1 MPAKSRS
8 PVLCLLGVLPMP
20 IHTKQTAMTWLTSC
34 SPSSQSSRSTLTG
47 PCRHQDRGDGVYSVA
62 HNSFHCWLC
71 AGLKVLIYSGDHDM
85 CVPHTGSEAWTS
97 SLGLKVKEAWRPWKV
112 DHQVPTLLCIMCNQ
126 KRDKAK
132 CRLSNR
138 QVHATQVNSLQ
149 KGLFSAS
156 GEAIQC
162 MLHGCAPAFGVQQ
175 TWNLWRF

>member
-1 MPAKSRS
+1 M
-8 PVLCLLGVLPMP
+8 
-20 IHTKQTAMTWLTSC
+20 
-34 SPSSQSSRSTLTG
+34 
-47 PCRHQDRGDGVYSVA
+47 A
-62 HNSFHCWLC
+62 HKLFHCWLC

-112 DHQVPTLLCIMCNQ
+112 DHQVPTLPCIVCTQ
-126 KRDKAK
+126 KRQKAK
-132 CRLSNR
+132 CRLSDH

-162 MLHGCAPAFGVQQ
+162 MLHVAHLHSGSSKLGIHGDFDSLLICRCSRSLDVPMPV
-175 TWNLWRF
+175 TETV